1 MPKPRSSQVSLI
13 DTPYYHCVSRCVR
26 RAFLCGTDKY
36 SGTSYEHRR
45 AWVEDKV
52 LWLSSVFAIG
62 ICAYAVMSNHVHLVL
77 CVDKDKAMSWSDKQ
91 VVGRWHRLHRGTLLS
106 QKFMRNALLSESEW
120 ISLKETIGVY
130 RQRLYDISWLMASL
144 SEPIARQANKE
155 DGCTGRFWEG
165 RFKSQAL
172 LDDAAV
178 LSCMAYVDLNPI
190 RAKMANTPETS
201 KHTSIQK
208 RTEAIQQN
216 KRQPHKLLPFVGNP
230 RQDMPQGIAFSLQ
243 DYCELVD
250 TTGRIIR
257 ADKAGAIDSAQNP
270 ILSRL
275 GLSEEQW
282 ITLTTEFEQHFC
294 YAAGAEQ
301 MMQAFKMHTHRK
313 RIGGMK
319 QAKRLLS

>member
-1 MPKPRSSQVSLI
+1 
-13 DTPYYHCVSRCVR
+13 
-26 RAFLCGTDKY
+26 
-36 SGTSYEHRR
+36 
-45 AWVEDKV
+45 
-52 LWLSSVFAIG
+52 
-62 ICAYAVMSNHVHLVL
+62 
-77 CVDKDKAMSWSDKQ
+77 
-91 VVGRWHRLHRGTLLS
+91 
-106 QKFMRNALLSESEW
+106 
-120 ISLKETIGVY
+120 
-130 RQRLYDISWLMASL
+130 MASL

-190 RAKMANTPETS
+190 RAKMAKTPETS
-201 KHTSIQK
+201 NHTSIQK
-208 RTEAIQQN
+208 RTEAIQQH
-216 KRQPHKLLPFVGNP
+216 KRQPYKLLPFVGNP

-257 ADKAGAIDSAQNP
+257 ANKAGAIDSAQSP

-282 ITLTTEFEQHFC
+282 LTLTTEFEQQFC

-301 MMQAFKMHTHRK
+301 MMQEFKTHTHRK